1 MHGLSATVARATP
14 QAGLWAPVWAP
25 VCMLVCAL
33 LCTLAAPAA
42 HATLGEGAASIHV
55 NQMRLAGTRRQAAAL
70 GVLSAQ
76 GVQVHTLTQA
86 DGSTVRQYVSADGRV
101 YAVAWNTR
109 YKPRLS
115 ELLGTHFSAYAQAG
129 RRAMQQRPG
138 VLHQARLQQGD
149 LVVESAAHLNAFVGR
164 AYLRSRL
171 PAATSPDAIR

>member
-1 MHGLSATVARATP
+1 MTLKARSAP
-14 QAGLWAPVWAP
+14 SSWAGKST
-25 VCMLVCAL
+25 L
-33 LCTLAAPAA
+33 LNLIAGIDKPSGGTIEIGGVDI
-42 HATLGEGAASIHV
+42 ATLGEGAASIHV

-171 PAATSPDAIR
+171 PAATAPDAIR